1 MIGKV
6 ASKIFGKAAKKE
18 SKIFKKKK
26 KKPGRPKGSKSKK
39 STTPKKKTVLGG
51 AQTLAGKALLNPITA
66 TGAVGF
72 GVGRGSGR
80 ASEKQKTNRLNEALR
95 RRGVRV

>member
-1 MIGKV
+1 MIGKA
-6 ASKIFGKAAKKE
+6 ASKLFKKSANKE

-26 KKPGRPKGSKSKK
+26 KKSKKK
-39 STTPKKKTVLGG
+39 STKKKSVRGG

>member
-6 ASKIFGKAAKKE
+6 ASKLFKKASNKE

-26 KKPGRPKGSKSKK
+26 KKSKKK
-39 STTPKKKTVLGG
+39 STKKKTVLGG
-51 AQTLAGKALLNPITA
+51 AQTLAGKALLNPVTIGG
-66 TGAVGF
+66 GAAGTIGYTQGKAVQR
-72 GVGRGSGR
+72 GR
-80 ASEKQKTNRLNEALR
+80 TNRLNEALR

>member
-1 MIGKV
+1 MIAKA
-6 ASKIFGKAAKKE
+6 ASKLFKKAANKE

-26 KKPGRPKGSKSKK
+26 KKSKKK
-39 STTPKKKTVLGG
+39 STKKKTVLGG

-66 TGAVGF
+66 TGAVGY

>member
-1 MIGKV
+1 MIGKA
-6 ASKIFGKAAKKE
+6 ASKLFKKSANKE

-26 KKPGRPKGSKSKK
+26 KKSKKK
-39 STTPKKKTVLGG
+39 STKKKTVLGG

-66 TGAVGF
+66 TGAVGY

>member
-1 MIGKV
+1 MIGKA
-6 ASKIFGKAAKKE
+6 ASKLFKKSANKE
-18 SKIFKKKK
+18 SKIFKNKKK
-26 KKPGRPKGSKSKK
+26 KSKKK
-39 STTPKKKTVLGG
+39 STKKKTVLGG

-66 TGAVGF
+66 TGAVGY

>member
-1 MIGKV
+1 MIGKA
-6 ASKIFGKAAKKE
+6 ASKLFKKSANKE

-26 KKPGRPKGSKSKK
+26 KKSKKK
-39 STTPKKKTVLGG
+39 STKKKTVLGG

-66 TGAVGF
+66 TGAIGY

>member
-1 MIGKV
+1 MIGKA
-6 ASKIFGKAAKKE
+6 ASKLFKK
-18 SKIFKKKK
+18 SANKKIKIFKNKKK
-26 KKPGRPKGSKSKK
+26 KSKKK
-39 STTPKKKTVLGG
+39 STKKKTVLGG

-66 TGAVGF
+66 TGAVGY

>member
-1 MIGKV
+1 MIGKAV
-6 ASKIFGKAAKKE
+6 KGVKKAL
-18 SKIFKKKK
+18 KKKK
-26 KKPGRPKGSKSKK
+26 KKSKKK
-39 STTPKKKTVLGG
+39 STKKKSVLGG

>member
-6 ASKIFGKAAKKE
+6 ASKLFKKASNKE

-26 KKPGRPKGSKSKK
+26 KKKSKK
-39 STTPKKKTVLGG
+39 KAPKKKTVLGG
-51 AQTLAGKALLNPITA
+51 AQTLAGKALINPVTLGG
-66 TGAVGF
+66 GAAF
-72 GVGRGSGR
+72 GIGR
-80 ASEKQKTNRLNEALR
+80 ASGRSSERAKTIRLNEALR

>member
-1 MIGKV
+1 MIGKAIKGV
-6 ASKIFGKAAKKE
+6 KKAFKKKTKAQKAAEAKKKAAAKKA
-18 SKIFKKKK
+18 
-26 KKPGRPKGSKSKK
+26 G
-39 STTPKKKTVLGG
+39 KKKTVLGG

-66 TGAVGF
+66 TGAVGY

-95 RRGVRV
+95 RRGVRL

>member
-26 KKPGRPKGSKSKK
+26 KKNKKK
-39 STTPKKKTVLGG
+39 STKKKTVLGG

-66 TGAVGF
+66 TGAVGY

>member
-1 MIGKV
+1 MIGKAV
-6 ASKIFGKAAKKE
+6 KGVKKAL
-18 SKIFKKKK
+18 KKKK
-26 KKPGRPKGSKSKK
+26 KKSKKK
-39 STTPKKKTVLGG
+39 STKKKSVLGG

-66 TGAVGF
+66 TGAIGY

>member
-1 MIGKV
+1 MIGKTIKGV
-6 ASKIFGKAAKKE
+6 KKVFKKKTKAQKAAEAKKKAAAKKA
-18 SKIFKKKK
+18 
-26 KKPGRPKGSKSKK
+26 G
-39 STTPKKKTVLGG
+39 KKKTVLGG

-66 TGAVGF
+66 TGAVGY

>member
-6 ASKIFGKAAKKE
+6 TSKIFGKAAKKE

-26 KKPGRPKGSKSKK
+26 KKSKKK
-39 STTPKKKTVLGG
+39 STKKKTVLGG

-66 TGAVGF
+66 TGAVGY

>member
-1 MIGKV
+1 MIGKAIKGV
-6 ASKIFGKAAKKE
+6 KKAFKKKTKAEKAAAAKK
-18 SKIFKKKK
+18 KAAAAKKA
-26 KKPGRPKGSKSKK
+26 G
-39 STTPKKKTVLGG
+39 KKKTVLGG
-51 AQTLAGKALLNPITA
+51 AQKLAGKALLNPITA
-66 TGAVGF
+66 TGAVGY

>member
-1 MIGKV
+1 MIGKA
-6 ASKIFGKAAKKE
+6 ASKLFKKSANKE

-26 KKPGRPKGSKSKK
+26 KKSKKK
-39 STTPKKKTVLGG
+39 STKKKTVLGG

>member
-1 MIGKV
+1 MIGKTIKGV
-6 ASKIFGKAAKKE
+6 KKVFKKKTKAEKAAAARKKAAAKK
-18 SKIFKKKK
+18 KA
-26 KKPGRPKGSKSKK
+26 G
-39 STTPKKKTVLGG
+39 KKKTVLGG

>member
-1 MIGKV
+1 MIGKAIKGV
-6 ASKIFGKAAKKE
+6 KKAFKKKTKAQKAAEAKKKAAAKKA
-18 SKIFKKKK
+18 
-26 KKPGRPKGSKSKK
+26 G
-39 STTPKKKTVLGG
+39 KKKTVLGG

-66 TGAVGF
+66 TGAVGY

>member
-1 MIGKV
+1 MIGKAV
-6 ASKIFGKAAKKE
+6 KGVKKAL
-18 SKIFKKKK
+18 KKKK
-26 KKPGRPKGSKSKK
+26 KKSKKK
-39 STTPKKKTVLGG
+39 STKKKSVLGG

-66 TGAVGF
+66 TGAIGY
-72 GVGRGSGR
+72 GLGRGSGR